1 MSGPSPSAPPGLP
14 PVFKRLAWALAPARL
29 GMFVFPFVAYYL
41 ARGLH
46 LGTGE
51 IALVIGALGIG
62 WTIGTPAGGFLADR
76 VGRRTVIVWS
86 NLGAA
91 LAYIGLDYARS
102 AAALC
107 AAALAMGLAYDCW
120 RPASQAL
127 LDAAATGDAQRKR
140 VQAWLFW
147 FMNAGAIA
155 SSFGAGLIAWRVG
168 WSWLFLGNAMGAAVF
183 AVAARILLPAD
194 RVLPAGRQGH
204 ARPALRLLLF
214 TGLTLLCMTAYS
226 QSSYALPVRFA
237 GNGISPL
244 GYGLIAAVNPLTVVL
259 VLLLVQRWVDRIPAV
274 QAAAAGMLA
283 IGCGIG
289 LTGWGSGLAW
299 FVGVGV
305 IWVLGEVLLFGPGA
319 ALVASMAPPGSE
331 GSYLGI
337 WGSTLGLSTLT
348 ASAAGA
354 ALIHLGGLRLLWLA
368 CGAVGVVTAG
378 LCLILA
384 RTGTAQRPDPAAVPA
399 SPEPALATAAPS
411 SWASA
416 ETSPGIAAT
425 LMGGEPR

>member
-1 MSGPSPSAPPGLP
+1 MSGPSPGAAPGLP

-29 GMFVFPFVAYYL
+29 GMFVYPFVAYYL
-41 ARGLH
+41 ARGRH
-46 LGTGE
+46 LGASE
-51 IALVIGALGIG
+51 IALVIGAVGVG

-76 VGRRTVIVWS
+76 LGRRRVIVWS
-86 NLGAA
+86 NVAAAGA
-91 LAYIGLDYARS
+91 YVGLDYARS
-102 AAALC
+102 AEALA
-107 AAALAMGLAYDCW
+107 AAALAMGLSFDCW

-127 LDAAATGDAQRKR
+127 LDASATGETQRKR

-155 SSFGAGLIAWRVG
+155 SSFGAGVIAWKVG
-168 WSWLFLGNAMGAAVF
+168 WSWLFIGNAIGAAAF
-183 AVAARILLPAD
+183 AVAARILLPAG
-194 RVLPAGRQGH
+194 RAAPAGRPGH

-237 GNGISPL
+237 GNGISPV
-244 GYGLIAAVNPLTVVL
+244 GYGLIAAVNPLTVAL

-274 QAAAAGMLA
+274 LAAAAGMLA

-299 FVGVGV
+299 FAGIGV

-354 ALIHLGGLRLLWLA
+354 AVIHLGGLRLLWLA

-378 LCLILA
+378 LCLILT
-384 RTGTAQRPDPAAVPA
+384 RTGTARRPDEAAAPAPA
-399 SPEPALATAAPS
+399 ERALATAPPG

-416 ETSPGIAAT
+416 EPAPGITAT